1 LYKLVIKGRFGG
13 TGDGPGLPTN
23 PQKKKKKKSIK
34 KNYLKAFGPTQKIK
48 ISIWSLPIQLFESV
62 PFSY

>member
-1 LYKLVIKGRFGG
+1 LGG
-13 TGDGPGLPTN
+13 QGMALAY
-23 PQKKKKKKSIK
+23 PQILKKKKKKKKIK

-62 PFSY
+62 PDSY